1 MAQKKKEA
9 AVSVE
14 TTAADKTQ
22 NDNTMVPVEK
32 SSPLIVVEQIPIISE
47 RLMTVK
53 EEVHKKAEQAMSL
66 VCTEDNYKV
75 IKQIRA
81 ALRKEFDALEE
92 QRKIVKAQVAEPYKQ
107 FEAVYKDCV
116 ADAYKAAD
124 ADLKAKITEV
134 EDAIK
139 EQKRDL
145 LWRLFIEYCEAK
157 DIPERFRW
165 MGEVKIG
172 LSDSDTSINFMA
184 QQRADEIW
192 NDLRTIS
199 YQEYKDE
206 ILVEYA
212 NGMSA
217 SQAISNVM
225 ERHRALEEQAKADEE
240 KALEDNPWDGVIGTQ
255 SITIRVRST
264 RAGLKALKEWLEEHD
279 YNWREV

>member
-14 TTAADKTQ
+14 TTATDKTH

-139 EQKRDL
+139 DRHHA
-145 LWRLFIEYCEAK
+145 RLMELFLYYCAERG
-157 DIPERFRW
+157 IPEQFRW
-165 MGEVKIG
+165 LGEVKIA
-172 LSDSDTSINFMA
+172 LNETDTTLNFMA
-184 QQRADEIW
+184 QERALQIR

-206 ILVEYA
+206 ILYEYA
-212 NGMSA
+212 TGVSC
-217 SQAISNVM
+217 SQAIATVA
-225 ERHRALEEQAKADEE
+225 ERHKALEEQAKAEE
-240 KALEDNPWDGVIGTQ
+240 EQTENPWDGVIGTRA
-255 SITIRVRST
+255 ITIRVRAQGY
-264 RAGLKALKEWLEEHD
+264 RLKALKDWLNQNEFE
-279 YNWREV
+279 WREV